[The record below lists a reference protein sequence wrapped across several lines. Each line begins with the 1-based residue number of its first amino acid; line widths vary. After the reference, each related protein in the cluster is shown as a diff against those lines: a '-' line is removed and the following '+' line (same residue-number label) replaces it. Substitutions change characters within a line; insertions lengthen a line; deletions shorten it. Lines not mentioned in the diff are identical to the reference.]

1 MERGEGGMEHT
12 GRATILAPFE
22 AASSIT
28 FLAFLMFSALL
39 SDTVSWQAANL
50 NIGFEL
56 ELEFEFE
63 FEFEFSVVAIVRD
76 KKLYRGL
83 VGRCDKVAM
92 RETQVKERVLY
103 TKLV

>member
-28 FLAFLMFSALL
+28 FLAFLMFSALF

-50 NIGFEL
+50 NVEFEL
-56 ELEFEFE
+56 
-63 FEFEFSVVAIVRD
+63 EFEFSVVAIVRD

-83 VGRCDKVAM
+83 VGRCDGVAM

-103 TKLV
+103 IKLV